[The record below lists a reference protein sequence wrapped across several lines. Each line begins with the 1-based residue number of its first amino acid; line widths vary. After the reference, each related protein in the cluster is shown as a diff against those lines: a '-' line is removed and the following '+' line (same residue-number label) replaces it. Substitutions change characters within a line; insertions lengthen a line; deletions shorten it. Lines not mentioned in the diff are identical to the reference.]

1 MRLRLCSVG
10 NIQPCVVGGGT
21 YNKNTSPHDHIGPG
35 TVAQHEPSV
44 YRCAVPER
52 AAGPRAAARA
62 RDDVGLGAGAGAAIW
77 ACAAHRAW

>member
-1 MRLRLCSVG
+1 VRLRLCSVG

-21 YNKNTSPHDHIGPG
+21 NNKNTSPHDHIGPG
-35 TVAQHEPSV
+35 TVAHMNRLP
-44 YRCAVPER
+44 VPER